1 MSRSPRKSAGDWP
14 LRWDLLLRYRLIE
27 IIALWEGRLTTN
39 HLMRAFGI
47 GRQQASKDINLYL
60 KQYAPGNLVYDRSL
74 KGYRPGPGF
83 TPRFT
88 LGAADEYLQM
98 VRTREDLAGSFEQL
112 AVRELNIEMLPV
124 PNRGL
129 RPEVLRPL
137 IQACRERRRLEIE
150 YVSLAHPESEPRV
163 IHPHTVVFSGYRWHV
178 RGWCEKNRE
187 YRDFVLSRIGDGA
200 RLLTPASRDARQ
212 DRPWQTVITLR
223 LAPDPR
229 LDARQQALIAAD
241 YGMEDGELALP
252 TRAALV
258 GYLLQWLRLEQTP
271 NRPPEAQQIVLM
283 NRDECRP
290 WLIGDN

>member
-60 KQYAPGNLVYDRSL
+60 KQYAPDNLVYDRSL

-98 VRTREDLAGSFEQL
+98 VRTREDLAGAFEQL
-112 AVRELNIEMLPV
+112 TVRELNIEMLPV

-137 IQACRERRRLEIE
+137 IQACRERLRLEID
-150 YVSLAHPESEPRV
+150 YASLAHPEPEPRV

-187 YRDFVLSRIGDGA
+187 YRDFVLSRISDGA
-200 RLLTPASRDARQ
+200 RLLTPADRDARQ
-212 DRPWQTVITLR
+212 DHAWQTVITVR

-229 LDARQQALIAAD
+229 LDPARQALIAAD
-241 YGMEDGELALP
+241 YGMDNGELALP

-258 GYLLQWLRLEQTP
+258 GYLLQWLRLEQTRP
-271 NRPPEAQQIVLM
+271 RPPEAQQIVLM

-290 WLIGDN
+290 WLISDN

>member
-1 MSRSPRKSAGDWP
+1 MPPSPRKSAGDWP

-39 HLMRAFGI
+39 HLRRAFGI
-47 GRQQASKDINLYL
+47 GRQQASKDINRYL
-60 KQYAPGNLVYDRSL
+60 TQYAPGNLVYDRSL

-98 VRTREDLAGSFEQL
+98 VRTREDLACSFEQL
-112 AVRELNIEMLPV
+112 TVRELNIEMLPV

-129 RPEVLRPL
+129 RPAVLRPL
-137 IQACRERRRLEIE
+137 IQACRERLRLEIE
-150 YVSLAHPESEPRV
+150 YASLAHPQPETRV

-187 YRDFVLSRIGDGA
+187 YRDFVLSRIGDSA
-200 RLLTPASRDARQ
+200 RVLTPADRDARQ
-212 DRPWQTVITLR
+212 DHAWQTVITVR
-223 LAPDPR
+223 LAPAPR
-229 LDARQQALIAAD
+229 LDRAQQALIATD
-241 YGMEDGELALP
+241 YGMENGELALP

-258 GYLLQWLRLEQTP
+258 GYLLQWLGLEQTRP
-271 NRPPEAQQIVLM
+271 GPPETQHIVLL

>member
-98 VRTREDLAGSFEQL
+98 VRTREDLACSFEQL
-112 AVRELNIEMLPV
+112 AVRELNIDVLPV

-129 RPEVLRPL
+129 RPEVLRAL
-137 IQACRERRRLEIE
+137 IQACRERLRLEID
-150 YVSLAHPESEPRV
+150 YASLAHPEPEPRV
-163 IHPHTVVFSGYRWHV
+163 IQPHTVVFSGYRWHV
-178 RGWCEKNRE
+178 RGWCEKNHD

-200 RLLTPASRDARQ
+200 RQLTPADRDARQ
-212 DRPWQTVITLR
+212 DRAWQKVITVR
-223 LAPDPR
+223 LAADPR
-229 LDARQQALIAAD
+229 LDQAQQALIAAD
-241 YGMEDGELALP
+241 YGMDNGELALP

-258 GYLLQWLRLEQTP
+258 GYLLQWLRLEPTCP
-271 NRPPEAQQIVLM
+271 RPPEAQQIVLL

>member
-98 VRTREDLAGSFEQL
+98 VRTREDLAGAFEQL

-163 IHPHTVVFSGYRWHV
+163 IHPHTVVFSCLLYTSPSP
-178 RGWCEKNRE
+178 
-187 YRDFVLSRIGDGA
+187 RD
-200 RLLTPASRDARQ
+200 
-212 DRPWQTVITLR
+212 
-223 LAPDPR
+223 
-229 LDARQQALIAAD
+229 
-241 YGMEDGELALP
+241 
-252 TRAALV
+252 
-258 GYLLQWLRLEQTP
+258 
-271 NRPPEAQQIVLM
+271 
-283 NRDECRP
+283 
-290 WLIGDN
+290 